1 MCIKKE
7 EMTMKTKK
15 TKVYPDTLERM
26 LLLEDGLLDVEDT
39 IELFQ
44 ELIDSGLAWKLQG
57 FYGRAASDLINQG
70 HCTMNRKA
78 LEQ

>member
-1 MCIKKE
+1 
-7 EMTMKTKK
+7 MKTKK

-44 ELIDSGLAWKLQG
+44 ELINSGLAWKLQG
-57 FYGRAASDLINQG
+57 FYGRTASNLIQQG
-70 HCTMNRKA
+70 YCTMNKGA

>member
-1 MCIKKE
+1 
-7 EMTMKTKK
+7 MKTKK

-57 FYGRAASDLINQG
+57 FYGRTASNLIQQG
-70 HCTMNRKA
+70 YCTMNKGA